1 MLTRSR
7 RDLGGEAD
15 RRSDPVQLVQLL
27 LDRGRPRRAGH
38 PADRQIRAAYCAA
51 DCPGWALAGDRAH
64 RYITPPGVVMGA
76 PRPVRDQIFCR
87 TDRVHAAVSL
97 TAPGRP
103 PRPGMQFRVVS
114 GLVQRGRGRRPPVG
128 LCVWRHTDHPL
139 RRDTRWPPWRPGCR
153 PYRQG
158 ARGYQELFASLAAR
172 PSRPR
177 AWREASQAAYLYIVV
192 ILGERALLPRIACGL
207 DPRVHGKQEP
217 GRFHRNARFCM
228 RGRLGVRCAP
238 ASEVLGRSS
247 ESLTRANVK
256 RGRSVAIALVAVL
269 RGCLADARVVIGTI
283 AVITCCRDS
292 CTR

>member
-7 RDLGGEAD
+7 RDLGGEVD
-15 RRSDPVQLVQLL
+15 RRSDPVQPVQLL
-27 LDRGRPRRAGH
+27 LDPGRARRAGH

-87 TDRVHAAVSL
+87 TDRVHAAVLL

-103 PRPGMQFRVVS
+103 PRPGMQFRVVP

-153 PYRQG
+153 PYRRLRTRSLRLPSLLSVISFVAATRGPG
-158 ARGYQELFASLAAR
+158 AAGRRRRRATRRTGRPQPRGPPGGLLQRGSLD
-172 PSRPR
+172 
-177 AWREASQAAYLYIVV
+177 
-192 ILGERALLPRIACGL
+192 LGGVDDHAG
-207 DPRVHGKQEP
+207 VHG
-217 GRFHRNARFCM
+217 GNRN
-228 RGRLGVRCAP
+228 GGL
-238 ASEVLGRSS
+238 
-247 ESLTRANVK
+247 
-256 RGRSVAIALVAVL
+256 
-269 RGCLADARVVIGTI
+269 
-283 AVITCCRDS
+283 
-292 CTR
+292 